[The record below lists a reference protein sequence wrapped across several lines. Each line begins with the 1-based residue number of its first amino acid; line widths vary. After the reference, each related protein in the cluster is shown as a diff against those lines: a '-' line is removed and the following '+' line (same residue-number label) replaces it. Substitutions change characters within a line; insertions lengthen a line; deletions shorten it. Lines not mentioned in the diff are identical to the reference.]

1 MFCPFLFLEYLCHFV
16 SFSALSL
23 CTQLSLGPKVKARLL
38 HQLGHPTLA
47 PPAVR
52 IGVGM
57 WQVLNRVFVSELLHA
72 IANQRMYFCL

>member
-1 MFCPFLFLEYLCHFV
+1 M

-23 CTQLSLGPKVKARLL
+23 CTQLSLGPKFQATLL

-72 IANQRMYFCL
+72 IANQRMYFGLNK